1 MKTATG
7 DQPRLRS
14 LCAQIDAAYVV
25 IRKNT
30 HEAATIIYGDAGKE
44 KVGDLMDDLA
54 LSDAQGGGGSDAEG
68 VLLFL
73 YRREKTVNQIVAI
86 MRESEMDFGE
96 LESYLQ
102 DATNKKTK

>member
-7 DQPRLRS
+7 DEPILRS

-25 IRKNT
+25 IRKCT
-30 HEAATIIYGDAGKE
+30 HEAATIIYGSGGKE

-54 LSDAQGGGGSDAEG
+54 LSDAEGGEGSDAEG

-73 YRREKTVNQIVAI
+73 YRREKAVNQIKSI
-86 MRESEMDFGE
+86 FKESRMDFGE
-96 LESYLQ
+96 LQDYLER
-102 DATNKKTK
+102 KTK